1 MNILLLHSLGSSL
14 MLILGYSAPTPSS
27 PPRVATP
34 TAPSRP
40 AVRLPRRPDMSAG
53 CTATVMMGARRP
65 T

>member
-34 TAPSRP
+34 TAPSRLALKLP
-40 AVRLPRRPDMSAG
+40 KRLGMLAG
-53 CTATVMMGARRP
+53 CTVMIMMGARRP